1 MKILIIFETT
11 FQNSLDKN
19 HSVKQMGL
27 PVDNG

>member
-1 MKILIIFETT
+1 MKILIIFET
-11 FQNSLDKN
+11 FQNSLDQN